1 MSSKRFKAIAVAA
14 AGTLAV
20 APVAGAAA
28 ATPCGAW
35 DHEEPGGW
43 Y

>member
-14 AGTLAV
+14 AGSLAV

-28 ATPCGAW
+28 ATPYGAW
-35 DHEEPGGW
+35 DHEESGGW
-43 Y
+43 C

>member
-20 APVAGAAA
+20 APVAGAVA
-28 ATPCGAW
+28 ATPCG
-35 DHEEPGGW
+35 DRGHEESGRW